1 MLQDLIVPLILV
13 GLAELGDKT
22 QLAILVLSTKTKKYL
37 ALLLGVM
44 AAFSITTG
52 LAIILG
58 NFISTVVPMEYV
70 SISAGLLF
78 ILFGLLMLV
87 SKEDEETNVN
97 PELNN
102 PFLTGFGLILV
113 AEMGD
118 KTQIATAVFATQYDP
133 YLVFIG
139 VILALFIMTMI
150 AIYIGQFIMDRI
162 RTSIIS
168 KAAGILFILIGAS
181 FFI

>member
-1 MLQDLIVPLILV
+1 
-13 GLAELGDKT
+13 
-22 QLAILVLSTKTKKYL
+22 
-37 ALLLGVM
+37 M